1 MNSIRN
7 FKTNENILEA
17 SLATRCEKLVATK
30 YNLVALVTPRV
41 TMLSPVQFVFC
52 KMCQQISLTSL
63 YYSQTSIKWST

>member
-30 YNLVALVTPRV
+30 YNLVALVTPWV
-41 TMLSPVQFVFC
+41 TMLSPVNLYFVRC
-52 KMCQQISLTSL
+52 VNRSH
-63 YYSQTSIKWST
+63 